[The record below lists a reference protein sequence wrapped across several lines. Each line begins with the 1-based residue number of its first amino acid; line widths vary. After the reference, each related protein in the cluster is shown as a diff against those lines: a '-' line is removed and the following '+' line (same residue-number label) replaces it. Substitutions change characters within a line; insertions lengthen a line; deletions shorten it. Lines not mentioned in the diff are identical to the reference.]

1 MAALPALKDS
11 FVQLKTRMDKAVEDF
26 RKEMTSTRTGR
37 ASVHML
43 DGVMVEAYGSQMPL
57 NQLANV
63 SAPEPQLI
71 TVQPWDVSQI
81 GAIEKAIRSG
91 DLGLNPM
98 NDGKLV
104 RVPVPAL
111 TEDRRKEMVKHLHK
125 VLEEHRTAVRNIRR
139 DGNDV
144 DQEGDEGQED
154 HRGRRARRD
163 GEPAE
168 ADRRRDQED
177 GRDGQGQ
184 RERSDV
190 DLAATRIA
198 ERSG

>member
-1 MAALPALKDS
+1 MAQVSMAAIPALKDS
-11 FVQLKTRMDKAVEDF
+11 FAQLRTRMDKAVEDF
-26 RKEMTSTRTGR
+26 RKEMAATRTGR

-43 DGVMVEAYGSQMPL
+43 DSVTVDAYGSQMPL

-71 TVQPWDVSQI
+71 TVQAWDVSLI
-81 GAIEKAIRSG
+81 GAIEKAIRSA

-139 DGNDV
+139 DGNELIKKAVKDKKIT
-144 DQEGDEGQED
+144 EDEE
-154 HRGRRARRD
+154 RGALEQIQKLTD
-163 GEPAE
+163 DEIKKME
-168 ADRRRDQED
+168 E
-177 GRDGQGQ
+177 
-184 RERSDV
+184 
-190 DLAATRIA
+190 LAKGKEKEVMSI
-198 ERSG
+198 

>member
-1 MAALPALKDS
+1 MAQISMAALPALKDS
-11 FVQLKTRMDKAVEDF
+11 FVQLKTRMDRAVEDF

-111 TEDRRKEMVKHLHK
+111 TEDRRKEMVKHLNK

-139 DGNDV
+139 DGNDAIKKAMK
-144 DQEGDEGQED
+144 DKKITEDEE
-154 HRGRRARRD
+154 RGAMENLQKLTD
-163 GEPAE
+163 DEIKKIEEMAKGKEKE
-168 ADRRRDQED
+168 VM
-177 GRDGQGQ
+177 
-184 RERSDV
+184 SV
-190 DLAATRIA
+190 
-198 ERSG
+198 

>member
-1 MAALPALKDS
+1 MAQVSMAAIPALKDS
-11 FVQLKTRMDKAVEDF
+11 FAQLKTRMDKAVEDF
-26 RKEMTSTRTGR
+26 RKEMASTRTGR

-43 DGVMVEAYGSQMPL
+43 DGVTVDAYGSQMPL

-71 TVQPWDVSQI
+71 TVQSWDVSLI
-81 GAIEKAIRSG
+81 GAIEKAIRSA

-98 NDGKLV
+98 NDGKLI

-139 DGNDV
+139 DGNDLIKKAMK
-144 DQEGDEGQED
+144 DKKITEDEE
-154 HRGRRARRD
+154 RGALEQMQKLTD
-163 GEPAE
+163 DEIKKMEELSKGKEKE
-168 ADRRRDQED
+168 VM
-177 GRDGQGQ
+177 
-184 RERSDV
+184 S
-190 DLAATRIA
+190 L
-198 ERSG
+198 

>member
-1 MAALPALKDS
+1 MAQVSMASIPALKDS
-11 FVQLKTRMDKAVEDF
+11 FAQLKTRMDKAVEDF
-26 RKEMTSTRTGR
+26 RKEMTATRTGR

-43 DGVMVEAYGSQMPL
+43 DGVTVEAYGSQMPL

-98 NDGKLV
+98 SDGKLV

-111 TEDRRKEMVKHLHK
+111 TEERRKEMVKHLNK

-139 DGNDV
+139 DGNDAIKKAMK
-144 DQEGDEGQED
+144 DKKITEDEEHGAMENLQKLTDDEIKKMEEMAK
-154 HRGRRARRD
+154 GK
-163 GEPAE
+163 EKE
-168 ADRRRDQED
+168 VM
-177 GRDGQGQ
+177 
-184 RERSDV
+184 SV
-190 DLAATRIA
+190 
-198 ERSG
+198 

>member
-1 MAALPALKDS
+1 MAQVQMAAIPALKDS
-11 FVQLKTRMDKAVEDF
+11 FAQLKTRMEKAVEDF
-26 RKEMTSTRTGR
+26 RKEMASTRTGR

-43 DGVMVEAYGSQMPL
+43 DGVTVEAYGSQMPL

-81 GAIEKAIRSG
+81 GAIEKAIRSA

-111 TEDRRKEMVKHLHK
+111 TEERRKEMVKHLHK

-139 DGNDV
+139 DGNDLIKKATK
-144 DQEGDEGQED
+144 DKKITEDEEHGALEQLQKLTDDEIKKM
-154 HRGRRARRD
+154 
-163 GEPAE
+163 EE
-168 ADRRRDQED
+168 
-177 GRDGQGQ
+177 
-184 RERSDV
+184 
-190 DLAATRIA
+190 LAKGK
-198 ERSG
+198 EKEVLSV